1 MLESVIYTGVE
12 LEIMQLADIDALNLL
27 YASGELPDLIY
38 YSGYTGGE
46 QKAIKDKIIQPLN
59 DYMQYAPD
67 LQAVMDSNEL
77 YKKSNTT
84 MDGDIIGFP
93 FIRGDDY
100 LRTSAGLIIR
110 QDWLDDLNI
119 IDRVRR
125 YQNDKQHK
133 DHIEY
138 GKNLICRYF
147 LSHHKLT
154 SPNFLLILLNI
165 ITTAK
170 LTTELKM
177 PTAAL

>member
-1 MLESVIYTGVE
+1 MEAPKGHVQFCPSHMTFCSLSFYQVDSMLESVIYTGVE

-110 QDWLDDLNI
+110 QDWLDDLNM
-119 IDRVRR
+119 
-125 YQNDKQHK
+125 
-133 DHIEY
+133 
-138 GKNLICRYF
+138 
-147 LSHHKLT
+147 
-154 SPNFLLILLNI
+154 
-165 ITTAK
+165 
-170 LTTELKM
+170 EL
-177 PTAAL
+177 PQTPDI

>member
-110 QDWLDDLNI
+110 QDWLDDLNM
-119 IDRVRR
+119 
-125 YQNDKQHK
+125 
-133 DHIEY
+133 
-138 GKNLICRYF
+138 
-147 LSHHKLT
+147 
-154 SPNFLLILLNI
+154 
-165 ITTAK
+165 
-170 LTTELKM
+170 EL
-177 PTAAL
+177 PQTPDI

>member
-1 MLESVIYTGVE
+1 MEAPKGHVQFCPSHMTFCPLSFYQVDSMLESVIYTRVE

-46 QKAIKDKIIQPLN
+46 QKAIKDNMQPLN

-67 LQAVMDSNEL
+67 LQVVMDSNEL

-110 QDWLDDLNI
+110 QDWLDDLNM
-119 IDRVRR
+119 
-125 YQNDKQHK
+125 
-133 DHIEY
+133 
-138 GKNLICRYF
+138 
-147 LSHHKLT
+147 
-154 SPNFLLILLNI
+154 
-165 ITTAK
+165 
-170 LTTELKM
+170 EL
-177 PTAAL
+177 PQTPDI

>member
-1 MLESVIYTGVE
+1 MEAPKGHVQFCPSHMAFCPLSFYQVDSMLESVIYTGVE

-46 QKAIKDKIIQPLN
+46 QKAIKDKIMQPLN

-110 QDWLDDLNI
+110 QDWLDDLNM
-119 IDRVRR
+119 
-125 YQNDKQHK
+125 
-133 DHIEY
+133 E
-138 GKNLICRYF
+138 
-147 LSHHKLT
+147 LSQT
-154 SPNFLLILLNI
+154 PDI
-165 ITTAK
+165 
-170 LTTELKM
+170 
-177 PTAAL
+177 

>member
-1 MLESVIYTGVE
+1 MLLYLVNKDAVEGSMEAPKGHVQFCPSHMAFCPLSFYQVDSMLESVIYTGVE

-110 QDWLDDLNI
+110 QDWLDDLNM
-119 IDRVRR
+119 
-125 YQNDKQHK
+125 
-133 DHIEY
+133 
-138 GKNLICRYF
+138 
-147 LSHHKLT
+147 
-154 SPNFLLILLNI
+154 
-165 ITTAK
+165 
-170 LTTELKM
+170 EL
-177 PTAAL
+177 PQTPDI